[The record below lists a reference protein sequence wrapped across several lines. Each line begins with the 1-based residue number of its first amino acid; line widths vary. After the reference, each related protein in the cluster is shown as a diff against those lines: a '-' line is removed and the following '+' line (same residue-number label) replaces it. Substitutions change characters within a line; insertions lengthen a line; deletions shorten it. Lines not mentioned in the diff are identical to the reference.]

1 MSLKEASKRL
11 CARSM
16 KQYCNFLTVSDL
28 VLSNTSVFFFSH
40 LSAPCRFCSFMVQ
53 SHGQQQAVGL
63 LCTAREG
70 QGAGERA
77 ISRSGPRPGPRQRPR
92 TDQRQRAGPRSQPD
106 SKRVQQ
112 VSATP
117 SACCN
122 SAPNCVHVTWHISA
136 LKVSFQLY
144 PPKKQRVWPPSL
156 PPFQLETI
164 IDFLNRKHKCQSY
177 SVRPNWLQCSTD

>member
-1 MSLKEASKRL
+1 MSLKEASKHL

-77 ISRSGPRPGPRQRPR
+77 ISRSGPRPRPRQRPR

-117 SACCN
+117 SVCCN

-136 LKVSFQLY
+136 LKVSVQLY